1 MWYNLYYN
9 LRTTLLG
16 TTLFQFTTTN
26 TTKNPPLTNHEK
38 RKKEIYLNEIL
49 YLIMKVIYK
58 FAKMDFL
65 HLLIV

>member
-16 TTLFQFTTTN
+16 TTLFQFTTAN

-38 RKKEIYLNEIL
+38 RKKEICLNYHTDIPL
-49 YLIMKVIYK
+49 FFYVIQCR
-58 FAKMDFL
+58 
-65 HLLIV
+65 IVSL